1 MENIGLIPCSGS
13 HFSSKAVVYGR
24 CLVMLP
30 LTINETLK
38 WLTSLAILMQNQS
51 GGDVALGIAP
61 LSPMLL
67 GSQSL
72 PVPPHR
78 QPGIKQL

>member
-1 MENIGLIPCSGS
+1 MENIGTIPRSGS
-13 HFSSKAVVYGR
+13 HLSSKAVVYGR

-51 GGDVALGIAP
+51 GSDVALGIAP
-61 LSPMLL
+61 LYPKLL
-67 GSQSL
+67 
-72 PVPPHR
+72 
-78 QPGIKQL
+78 